1 MPLGSTSDERVTPQ
15 SDLLDWA
22 AFRQFFSCSS
32 CGLCLFI
39 QFQRLVCAAPNF
51 TRVDDKARHGL
62 QVKLKTRLDKVR
74 SLEC

>member
-1 MPLGSTSDERVTPQ
+1 MPLGSTSNERVTPQ

-22 AFRQFFSCSS
+22 AFRQFSAVQDVDCAYSS
-32 CGLCLFI
+32 N
-39 QFQRLVCAAPNF
+39 FQRLVCAAPNF